1 MISSRSLILIT
12 LTTTI
17 LSTPTHTV
25 NIERDLPLEGFYKA
39 REGLKGIAEHTPL
52 QYMAG
57 LSERYDC
64 NVFVK
69 REDLQV
75 VRSYK
80 IRGAYN
86 KMSNTPRPLLE
97 KGVVA
102 ASAGNHAQGVAFSC
116 NMLKIYCK
124 IFMPEPTPNQKI
136 NKVKNFGRQFVE
148 VILVGKNFDYAF
160 RAAVD
165 YVRENGSTFVHPF
178 NDLQVITGQGTAA
191 LEILEDI
198 DLPID
203 YFFAAIG
210 GGGFISG
217 TATIMKY
224 LSPETK
230 IIGVEPT
237 GAASMY
243 ESIQKGEPTQ
253 LPEIDPFVDGAAVGC
268 PGTNTFSIVSQLVED
283 IIVVPEGK
291 VCTTMLELYN
301 DEGIIAEPAGALTIS
316 SLDFYKDKIK
326 GKTIVVA
333 ISGGNNDINRDEEIK
348 RRSQEYEASVAK
360 QNGVG
365 GK

>member
-1 MISSRSLILIT
+1 MKYAILFIIISSSLNNP
-12 LTTTI
+12 
-17 LSTPTHTV
+17 SQQV
-25 NIERDLPLEGFYKA
+25 NIEKDLPIEAFYKA

-52 QYMAG
+52 QYSTS

-64 NVFVK
+64 NVFIK

-86 KMSNTPRPLLE
+86 KMANTPRSLLE

-136 NKVKNFGRQFVE
+136 NKVKNFGRQYAE

-165 YVRENGSTFVHPF
+165 YVKENGSTFVHPF
-178 NDLQVITGQGTAA
+178 NDLKVIIGQGTAA

-217 TATIMKY
+217 TSTVFSH

-230 IIGVEPT
+230 IIGVEPS

-243 ESIQKGEPTQ
+243 ASLQKGEPIQ

-268 PGTNTFSIVSQLVED
+268 PGTNTFSIVSQLVEE
-283 IIVVPEGK
+283 ILVVPEGK

-301 DEGIIAEPAGALTIS
+301 DVGIIAEPAGALTIA
-316 SLDFYKDKIK
+316 SLDFVRDKIK

-348 RRSQEYEASVAK
+348 KRSQEYEASQK
-360 QNGVG
+360 
-365 GK
+365 K